1 MMKYSASKYSY
12 ENPDVWVPGK
22 EEDVKK
28 EIPFLIDIFNKYGKV
43 KSVLDVGCGYGVH
56 AYLLSKKGYECMGV
70 EPHPKMIEFAKKNYP
85 SVKYE
90 VKSMQEVCYP
100 NKFDAILC
108 IGSIIVFNKSNEE
121 AFQTLKN
128 FYETLKK
135 GGILIVETV
144 NCIKWISNSS
154 FKSDF
159 EDINKEKNERE
170 VYHEWINTNNQS
182 YVSERTYFDLST
194 GKKKG
199 EFTKESRMFFPLE
212 LKFFLEQAG
221 FKVKRMLSSE
231 GLSNMN
237 FKDTTLDKRR
247 LLVIAKK
254 E

>member
-1 MMKYSASKYSY
+1 MTKYIASKYSF
-12 ENPDVWVPGK
+12 ENPDVWVPAK
-22 EEDVKK
+22 EEEAKK
-28 EIPFLIDIFNKYGKV
+28 DIPFLIEIFNKYGKV

-56 AYLLSKKGYECMGV
+56 DYLLSKKGYECMGI
-70 EPHPKMIEFAKKNYP
+70 EPHPKMIEFAEKNYP
-85 SVKYE
+85 SVKFD
-90 VKSMQEVCYP
+90 VKSMQEAYYP
-100 NKFDAILC
+100 NNFDAILC

-121 AFQTLKN
+121 AFQTFNN
-128 FYETLKK
+128 FYKTLKK
-135 GGILIVETV
+135 GGILVVETF
-144 NCIKWISNSS
+144 NAISWITNKS
-154 FKSDF
+154 FRGDF
-159 EDINKEKNERE
+159 EEINKEKNEKE
-170 VYHEWINTNNQS
+170 VYHEYINSNNQS

-221 FKVKRMLSSE
+221 FKVKTILSSE

-237 FKDTTLDKRR
+237 FKDTNLNKRR